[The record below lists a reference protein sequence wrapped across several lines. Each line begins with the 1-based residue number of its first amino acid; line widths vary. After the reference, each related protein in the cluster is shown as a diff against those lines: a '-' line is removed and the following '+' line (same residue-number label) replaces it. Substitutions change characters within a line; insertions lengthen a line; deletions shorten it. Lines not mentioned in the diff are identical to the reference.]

1 MTDRSVVLV
10 VEDERNM
17 RKVLL
22 LALHSH
28 GYQVVEAATGKQAI
42 DSFREIQPNVMLLD
56 LGLPDMDGVDI
67 VSSARKD
74 YEFPIIVLSA
84 RSEEEQQIKA
94 LDAGA
99 NDYVTKPFREGEL
112 LARVRAAVRYGP
124 RLKERRELV
133 IGDLRIDA
141 IQHRVYVRD
150 VEVELTPTEFK
161 LLHVLASEPGRVLTH
176 GQLLR
181 EVWGPTRADDVQY
194 LRVYM
199 KQLRRKIERDPS
211 RPKRIMTALGIG
223 YRLNREPG
231 S

>member
-22 LALHSH
+22 LALRSH
-28 GYQVVEAATGKQAI
+28 GYQVVEAATGKQAL
-42 DSFREIQPNVMLLD
+42 DSFRDVQPNVMLLD

-67 VSSARKD
+67 VSCVRKD
-74 YEFPIIVLSA
+74 HEFPIIVLSA

-141 IQHRVYVRD
+141 IQHRVYVRG

-223 YRLNREPG
+223 YRLNREPD

>member
-1 MTDRSVVLV
+1 MTERPVILV
-10 VEDERNM
+10 VEDERDM

-22 LALHSH
+22 LALCSH
-28 GYQVVEAATGKQAI
+28 GYHVVEASTGKQALACLR
-42 DSFREIQPNVMLLD
+42 DVLPNVMLLD
-56 LGLPDMDGVDI
+56 LGLPDMDGVRV
-67 VSSARKD
+67 VSTARREH
-74 YEFPIIVLSA
+74 EFPIIILSA

-124 RLKERRELV
+124 RLKERQELT

-141 IQHRVYVRD
+141 IQHRVFVRD

-161 LLHVLASEPGRVLTH
+161 LLHVLACQPGQILTH
-176 GQLLR
+176 RQLLR
-181 EVWGPTRADDVQY
+181 EVWGPDRQEDVQY

-199 KQLRRKIERDPS
+199 KHLRQKIEVDPT
-211 RPKRIMTALGIG
+211 RPKWIVTALGVG
-223 YRLNREPG
+223 YRLSQRAD